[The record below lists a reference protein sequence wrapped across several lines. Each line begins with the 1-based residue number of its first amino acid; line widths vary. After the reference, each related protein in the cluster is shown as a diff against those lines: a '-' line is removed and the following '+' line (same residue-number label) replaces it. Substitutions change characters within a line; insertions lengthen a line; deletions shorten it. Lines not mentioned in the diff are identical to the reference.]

1 MRFKT
6 VMLLSKNVESVNH
19 NQKFIHM
26 ADSLELQQVICP
38 SCEQVI
44 TSFNPFAAEVE
55 CPYCHNKA
63 FNPLITAKK
72 IPVPERLI
80 VFQTQE
86 SDFEKAM
93 ISNLVEHD
101 YVPTDIFNCINPDNV
116 IKAYL
121 PMFLYE
127 GQYQSSW
134 SCNIAYEATE
144 VRATSDGKGVKNE
157 SVKKYAPKTGTSH
170 GNFAFLC
177 LAYEGKDIPEELRN
191 FSTQFPYNAM
201 ASKEYDPNLLGLD
214 LEDSPMTLPLDAD
227 TDLIWNKYG
236 DSLVNQ
242 MATKRAKQQL
252 LGEDIK
258 DFRTSCSYNLKH
270 NGRFVLAPFW
280 FVYYT
285 YNNEKHYFI
294 MDGLGENT
302 AMTTPVNQEEVA
314 FVNGKKRIKTIVSWL
329 WPLAILMWF
338 LFDFVTALA
347 ALGVWFVAKII
358 VKAVM
363 NKQIKNRLA
372 ASREARRVAAT
383 KL

>member
-1 MRFKT
+1 
-6 VMLLSKNVESVNH
+6 
-19 NQKFIHM
+19 M

-38 SCEQVI
+38 SCKQVI
-44 TSFNPFAAEVE
+44 TSFSPFAAEVE

-80 VFQTQE
+80 VFKTNE
-86 SDFEKAM
+86 NDFEQAL
-93 ISNLVEHD
+93 ISNLVERD

-134 SCNIAYEATE
+134 SCKVAYEATE
-144 VRATSDGKGVKNE
+144 VRATSDGKGVKNKT
-157 SVKKYAPKTGTSH
+157 VKKYAPQTGTSQ

-177 LAYEGKDIPEELRN
+177 LAYEGKDIPEELRT
-191 FSTQFPYNAM
+191 FSTQFPYNIM

-214 LEDSPMTLPLDAD
+214 AEDSPMTLPLDAD

-236 DSLVNQ
+236 ESLVNQ
-242 MATKRAKQQL
+242 MASDNAKQQL
-252 LGEDIK
+252 SGEDIK
-258 DFRTSCSYNLKH
+258 DFRASNSYNLKH

-302 AMTTPVNQEEVA
+302 AMTTPIDQEEVA
-314 FVNGKKRIKTIVSWL
+314 FVNGKERIKTIVSWL

-338 LFDFVTALA
+338 LLDFTAALVT
-347 ALGVWFVAKII
+347 LGVWFVAKII
-358 VKAVM
+358 VNMMM
-363 NKQIKNRLA
+363 NKQIQSRLDT
-372 ASREARRVAAT
+372 SREARRAVAAN
-383 KL
+383 L

>member
-1 MRFKT
+1 
-6 VMLLSKNVESVNH
+6 
-19 NQKFIHM
+19 M

-38 SCEQVI
+38 SCKQVI
-44 TSFNPFAAEVE
+44 TSFSPFAAEVE

-80 VFQTQE
+80 VFKTNE
-86 SDFEKAM
+86 NDFEQAL
-93 ISNLVEHD
+93 ISNLVERD
-101 YVPTDIFNCINPDNV
+101 YVPTDIFKCINPDNV

-134 SCNIAYEATE
+134 SCKVAYEATE
-144 VRATSDGKGVKNE
+144 VRATSDGKGVKNKT
-157 SVKKYAPKTGTSH
+157 VKKYAPQTGTSQ

-177 LAYEGKDIPEELRN
+177 LAYEGKDIPEELRT
-191 FSTQFPYNAM
+191 FSTQFPYNTM

-214 LEDSPMTLPLDAD
+214 AEDSPMTLPLDAD

-242 MATKRAKQQL
+242 MASDNAKQQL
-252 LGEDIK
+252 SGEDIK
-258 DFRTSCSYNLKH
+258 DFRASNSYNLKH

-302 AMTTPVNQEEVA
+302 AMTTPIDQEEVA
-314 FVNGKKRIKTIVSWL
+314 FVNGKERIKTIVSWL

-338 LFDFVTALA
+338 LLDFTAALVT
-347 ALGVWFVAKII
+347 LGVWFVAKII
-358 VKAVM
+358 VNMMM
-363 NKQIKNRLA
+363 NKQIQSRLDT
-372 ASREARRVAAT
+372 SREARRAAAAN
-383 KL
+383 L

>member
-1 MRFKT
+1 
-6 VMLLSKNVESVNH
+6 
-19 NQKFIHM
+19 M

-38 SCEQVI
+38 SCKQVI
-44 TSFNPFAAEVE
+44 TSFSPFAAEVE

-80 VFQTQE
+80 VFKTNE
-86 SDFEKAM
+86 NDFEQAL
-93 ISNLVEHD
+93 ISNLVERD

-134 SCNIAYEATE
+134 SCKVAYEATE
-144 VRATSDGKGVKNE
+144 VRATSDGKGVKNKT
-157 SVKKYAPKTGTSH
+157 VKKYAPQTGTSQ

-177 LAYEGKDIPEELRN
+177 LAYEGKDIPEELRT
-191 FSTQFPYNAM
+191 FSTQFPYNTM

-214 LEDSPMTLPLDAD
+214 AEDSPMTLPLDAD

-242 MATKRAKQQL
+242 MASDNAKQQL
-252 LGEDIK
+252 SGEDIK
-258 DFRTSCSYNLKH
+258 DFRASNSYNLKH

-285 YNNEKHYFI
+285 YNKEKHYFI

-302 AMTTPVNQEEVA
+302 AMTTPIDQEEVA
-314 FVNGKKRIKTIVSWL
+314 FVNGKERIKTIVSWL

-338 LFDFVTALA
+338 LLDFTVALVT
-347 ALGVWFVAKII
+347 LGVWFVAKII
-358 VKAVM
+358 VNMMM
-363 NKQIKNRLA
+363 NKQIQSRLDT
-372 ASREARRVAAT
+372 SRESRRAAAAN
-383 KL
+383 L

>member
-1 MRFKT
+1 
-6 VMLLSKNVESVNH
+6 
-19 NQKFIHM
+19 M

-38 SCEQVI
+38 SCKQVI
-44 TSFNPFAAEVE
+44 TSFSPFAAEVE

-80 VFQTQE
+80 VFKTNE
-86 SDFEKAM
+86 NDFEQAL
-93 ISNLVEHD
+93 ISNLVERD
-101 YVPTDIFNCINPDNV
+101 YVPTDIFNCINLDNV

-134 SCNIAYEATE
+134 SCKVAYEATE
-144 VRATSDGKGVKNE
+144 VRATSDGKGVKNKT
-157 SVKKYAPKTGTSH
+157 VKKYAPQTGTSQ

-177 LAYEGKDIPEELRN
+177 LAYEGKDIPEELRT
-191 FSTQFPYNAM
+191 FSTQFPYNTM

-214 LEDSPMTLPLDAD
+214 AEDSPMTLPLDAD

-242 MATKRAKQQL
+242 MASDNAKQQL
-252 LGEDIK
+252 SGEDIK
-258 DFRTSCSYNLKH
+258 DFRASNSYNLKH

-302 AMTTPVNQEEVA
+302 AMTTPIDQEEVA
-314 FVNGKKRIKTIVSWL
+314 FVNGKERIKTIVSWL

-338 LFDFVTALA
+338 LLDFTAALVT
-347 ALGVWFVAKII
+347 LGVWFVVKII
-358 VKAVM
+358 VNMMM
-363 NKQIKNRLA
+363 NKQIQSRLDT
-372 ASREARRVAAT
+372 SREARRAAAAN
-383 KL
+383 L

>member
-1 MRFKT
+1 
-6 VMLLSKNVESVNH
+6 
-19 NQKFIHM
+19 M

-38 SCEQVI
+38 SCKQVI
-44 TSFNPFAAEVE
+44 TSFSPFAAEVE

-80 VFQTQE
+80 VFKTNE
-86 SDFEKAM
+86 NDFEQAL
-93 ISNLVEHD
+93 ISNLVERD

-134 SCNIAYEATE
+134 SCKVAYEATE
-144 VRATSDGKGVKNE
+144 VRATSDGKGVKNKT
-157 SVKKYAPKTGTSH
+157 VKKYAPHTGTSQ

-177 LAYEGKDIPEELRN
+177 LAYEGKDIPEELRT
-191 FSTQFPYNAM
+191 FSTQFPYNTM
-201 ASKEYDPNLLGLD
+201 ASKEYYPNLLGLD
-214 LEDSPMTLPLDAD
+214 AEDSPMTLPLDAD

-242 MATKRAKQQL
+242 MASDNAKQQL
-252 LGEDIK
+252 SGEDIK
-258 DFRTSCSYNLKH
+258 DFRASNSYNLKH

-302 AMTTPVNQEEVA
+302 AMTTPIDQEEVS
-314 FVNGKKRIKTIVSWL
+314 FVNGKERIKTIVSWL

-338 LFDFVTALA
+338 LLDFTTALVT
-347 ALGVWFVAKII
+347 LGIWFVAKII
-358 VKAVM
+358 INMVM
-363 NKQIKNRLA
+363 NKQIQSRLDT
-372 ASREARRVAAT
+372 SREARRAAAAN
-383 KL
+383 L

>member
-1 MRFKT
+1 
-6 VMLLSKNVESVNH
+6 
-19 NQKFIHM
+19 M

-38 SCEQVI
+38 SCKQVI
-44 TSFNPFAAEVE
+44 TSFSPFAAEVE

-80 VFQTQE
+80 VFKTNE
-86 SDFEKAM
+86 NDFERAL
-93 ISNLVEHD
+93 ISNLVERD

-134 SCNIAYEATE
+134 SCKVAYEATE
-144 VRATSDGKGVKNE
+144 VRATSDGKGVKNKT
-157 SVKKYAPKTGTSH
+157 VKKYAPQTGTSQ

-177 LAYEGKDIPEELRN
+177 LAYEGKDIPEELRT
-191 FSTQFPYNAM
+191 FSTQFPYNTM

-214 LEDSPMTLPLDAD
+214 AEDSPMTLPLDAD

-242 MATKRAKQQL
+242 MASDNAKQQL
-252 LGEDIK
+252 SGEDIK
-258 DFRTSCSYNLKH
+258 DFRASNSYNLKH

-285 YNNEKHYFI
+285 YNKEKHYFI

-302 AMTTPVNQEEVA
+302 AMTTPIDQEEVA
-314 FVNGKKRIKTIVSWL
+314 FVNGKERIKTIVSWL

-338 LFDFVTALA
+338 LLDFTVALVT
-347 ALGVWFVAKII
+347 LGVWFVAKII
-358 VKAVM
+358 VNMMM
-363 NKQIKNRLA
+363 NKQIQSRLDT
-372 ASREARRVAAT
+372 SRESRRAAAAN
-383 KL
+383 L

>member
-1 MRFKT
+1 
-6 VMLLSKNVESVNH
+6 
-19 NQKFIHM
+19 M

-38 SCEQVI
+38 SCKQVI
-44 TSFNPFAAEVE
+44 TSFSPFAAEVE

-80 VFQTQE
+80 VFKTNE
-86 SDFEKAM
+86 NDFEQAL
-93 ISNLVEHD
+93 ISNLVERD

-134 SCNIAYEATE
+134 SCKVAYEATE
-144 VRATSDGKGVKNE
+144 VRATSDGKGVKNKT
-157 SVKKYAPKTGTSH
+157 VKKYAPQTGTSQ

-177 LAYEGKDIPEELRN
+177 LAYEGKDIPEELRT
-191 FSTQFPYNAM
+191 FSTQFPYNTM

-214 LEDSPMTLPLDAD
+214 AEDSPMTLPLDAD

-242 MATKRAKQQL
+242 MASDNAKQQL
-252 LGEDIK
+252 SGEDIK
-258 DFRTSCSYNLKH
+258 DFRASNSYNLKH

-314 FVNGKKRIKTIVSWL
+314 FVNGKERIKTIVSWL

-338 LFDFVTALA
+338 LLDFTAALVT
-347 ALGVWFVAKII
+347 LGVWFVAKII
-358 VKAVM
+358 VNMMM
-363 NKQIKNRLA
+363 NKQIQSRLDI
-372 ASREARRVAAT
+372 SREARRAAAAN
-383 KL
+383 L

>member
-1 MRFKT
+1 
-6 VMLLSKNVESVNH
+6 
-19 NQKFIHM
+19 M

-38 SCEQVI
+38 SCKQVI
-44 TSFNPFAAEVE
+44 TSFSPFAAEVE

-80 VFQTQE
+80 VFKTNE
-86 SDFEKAM
+86 NDFEQAL
-93 ISNLVEHD
+93 ISNLVERD

-134 SCNIAYEATE
+134 SCKVAYEATE
-144 VRATSDGKGVKNE
+144 VRATSDGKGVKNKT
-157 SVKKYAPKTGTSH
+157 VKKYAPQTGTSQ

-177 LAYEGKDIPEELRN
+177 LAYEGKDIPEELRT
-191 FSTQFPYNAM
+191 FSTQFPYNTM

-214 LEDSPMTLPLDAD
+214 AEDSPMTLPLDAD

-242 MATKRAKQQL
+242 MASDNAKQQL
-252 LGEDIK
+252 SGEDIK
-258 DFRTSCSYNLKH
+258 DFRASNSYNLKH

-302 AMTTPVNQEEVA
+302 AMTTPIDKEEVA
-314 FVNGKKRIKTIVSWL
+314 FVNGKERIKTIVSWL

-338 LFDFVTALA
+338 LLDFTAALVT
-347 ALGVWFVAKII
+347 LGVWFVAKII
-358 VKAVM
+358 VNMMM
-363 NKQIKNRLA
+363 NKQIQSRLDT
-372 ASREARRVAAT
+372 SREARRAAAAN
-383 KL
+383 L

>member
-1 MRFKT
+1 
-6 VMLLSKNVESVNH
+6 
-19 NQKFIHM
+19 M

-38 SCEQVI
+38 SCKQVI
-44 TSFNPFAAEVE
+44 TSFSPFAAEVE

-80 VFQTQE
+80 VFKTNE
-86 SDFEKAM
+86 NDFEQAL
-93 ISNLVEHD
+93 ISNLVERD

-134 SCNIAYEATE
+134 SCKVAYEATE
-144 VRATSDGKGVKNE
+144 VRATSDGKGVKDKT
-157 SVKKYAPKTGTSH
+157 VKKYAPQTGTSQ

-177 LAYEGKDIPEELRN
+177 LAYEGKDIPEELRT
-191 FSTQFPYNAM
+191 FSTQFPYNTM

-214 LEDSPMTLPLDAD
+214 AEDSPMTLPLDAD

-242 MATKRAKQQL
+242 MASDNAKQQL
-252 LGEDIK
+252 SGEDIK
-258 DFRTSCSYNLKH
+258 DFRASNSYNLKH

-302 AMTTPVNQEEVA
+302 AMTTPIDQEEVA
-314 FVNGKKRIKTIVSWL
+314 FVNGKERIKTIVSWL

-338 LFDFVTALA
+338 LLDFTAALVT
-347 ALGVWFVAKII
+347 LGVWFVAKII
-358 VKAVM
+358 VNMMM
-363 NKQIKNRLA
+363 NKQIQSRLDT
-372 ASREARRVAAT
+372 SREARRAAAAN
-383 KL
+383 L

>member
-1 MRFKT
+1 
-6 VMLLSKNVESVNH
+6 
-19 NQKFIHM
+19 M

-38 SCEQVI
+38 SCKQVI
-44 TSFNPFAAEVE
+44 TSFSPFAAEVE

-63 FNPLITAKK
+63 FNPLITAKT

-80 VFQTQE
+80 VFQTKE
-86 SDFEKAM
+86 NDFEQAL
-93 ISNLVEHD
+93 ISNLVERD
-101 YVPTDIFNCINPDNV
+101 YVPTDIFNCINSDNV

-134 SCNIAYEATE
+134 SCKVAYEATE
-144 VRATSDGKGVKNE
+144 VRATSDGKGVTNKT
-157 SVKKYAPKTGTSH
+157 VKKYAPQTGTSQ

-177 LAYEGKDIPEELRN
+177 LAYEGKDIPEELRT
-191 FSTQFPYNAM
+191 FSTQFPYNTM

-214 LEDSPMTLPLDAD
+214 AEDSPMTLPLDAD

-242 MATKRAKQQL
+242 MASDNAKQQL
-252 LGEDIK
+252 SGEDIK
-258 DFRTSCSYNLKH
+258 DFRASNSYNLKH

-314 FVNGKKRIKTIVSWL
+314 FVNGKERIKTIVSWL
-329 WPLAILMWF
+329 WLLAILMWF
-338 LFDFVTALA
+338 VLNFTAALVT
-347 ALGVWFVAKII
+347 LGVWFVAKII
-358 VKAVM
+358 VNIVM
-363 NKQIKNRLA
+363 NKQIQSRLD
-372 ASREARRVAAT
+372 ASREARRAAAAN
-383 KL
+383 L

>member
-1 MRFKT
+1 
-6 VMLLSKNVESVNH
+6 
-19 NQKFIHM
+19 M

-38 SCEQVI
+38 SCKQVI
-44 TSFNPFAAEVE
+44 TSFSPFAAEVE

-80 VFQTQE
+80 VFKTNE
-86 SDFEKAM
+86 NDFEQAL
-93 ISNLVEHD
+93 ISNLVERD

-134 SCNIAYEATE
+134 SCKVAYEATE
-144 VRATSDGKGVKNE
+144 VRATSDGKGVKNQT
-157 SVKKYAPKTGTSH
+157 VKKYAPQTGTSQ

-177 LAYEGKDIPEELRN
+177 LAYEGKDIPEELRT
-191 FSTQFPYNAM
+191 FSTQFPYNTM

-214 LEDSPMTLPLDAD
+214 AEDSPMTLPLDAD

-242 MATKRAKQQL
+242 MASDNAKQQL
-252 LGEDIK
+252 SGEDIK
-258 DFRTSCSYNLKH
+258 DFRASNSYNLKH

-302 AMTTPVNQEEVA
+302 AMTTPIDQEEVA
-314 FVNGKKRIKTIVSWL
+314 FVNGKERIKTIVSWL

-338 LFDFVTALA
+338 LLDFTAALVT
-347 ALGVWFVAKII
+347 LGVWFVAKII
-358 VKAVM
+358 VNMMM
-363 NKQIKNRLA
+363 NKQIQSRLDT
-372 ASREARRVAAT
+372 SREARRAAAAN
-383 KL
+383 L

>member
-1 MRFKT
+1 
-6 VMLLSKNVESVNH
+6 
-19 NQKFIHM
+19 M

-38 SCEQVI
+38 SCKQVI
-44 TSFNPFAAEVE
+44 TSFSPFAAEVE

-80 VFQTQE
+80 VFKTNE
-86 SDFEKAM
+86 NDFEQAL
-93 ISNLVEHD
+93 ISNLVESD
-101 YVPTDIFNCINPDNV
+101 YVPTDIFNCINSDNV

-134 SCNIAYEATE
+134 SCKVAYEATE
-144 VRATSDGKGVKNE
+144 VRATSDGKGVKNKT
-157 SVKKYAPKTGTSH
+157 VKKYAPQTGTSQ

-177 LAYEGKDIPEELRN
+177 LAYEGKDIPEELRT
-191 FSTQFPYNAM
+191 FSTQFPYNTM

-214 LEDSPMTLPLDAD
+214 AEDSPMTLPLDAD

-242 MATKRAKQQL
+242 MASDNAKQQL
-252 LGEDIK
+252 SGEDIK
-258 DFRTSCSYNLKH
+258 DFRASNSYNLKH

-302 AMTTPVNQEEVA
+302 AMTTPINQEEVA
-314 FVNGKKRIKTIVSWL
+314 FVNGKERIKTIVSWL

-338 LFDFVTALA
+338 LLGFTAALVT
-347 ALGVWFVAKII
+347 LGVWFVAKII
-358 VKAVM
+358 VNIMM
-363 NKQIKNRLA
+363 NKQIQSRLDT
-372 ASREARRVAAT
+372 SREARRAAAAN
-383 KL
+383 L

>member
-1 MRFKT
+1 
-6 VMLLSKNVESVNH
+6 
-19 NQKFIHM
+19 M

-38 SCEQVI
+38 SCKQVI
-44 TSFNPFAAEVE
+44 TSFSPFAAEVE

-80 VFQTQE
+80 VFKTNE
-86 SDFEKAM
+86 NDFEQAL
-93 ISNLVEHD
+93 ISNLVERD

-134 SCNIAYEATE
+134 SCKVAYEATE
-144 VRATSDGKGVKNE
+144 VRATSDGKGVKNKT
-157 SVKKYAPKTGTSH
+157 VKKYAPQTGTSQ

-177 LAYEGKDIPEELRN
+177 LAYEGKDIPEELRT
-191 FSTQFPYNAM
+191 FSTQFPYNTM

-214 LEDSPMTLPLDAD
+214 AEDSPMTLPLDAD

-242 MATKRAKQQL
+242 MASDNAKQQL
-252 LGEDIK
+252 SGEDIK
-258 DFRTSCSYNLKH
+258 DFRASNSYNLKH
-270 NGRFVLAPFW
+270 NGRLVLAPFW

-302 AMTTPVNQEEVA
+302 AMTTPIDQEEVA
-314 FVNGKKRIKTIVSWL
+314 FVNGKERIKTIVSWL

-338 LFDFVTALA
+338 LLDFTVALVT
-347 ALGVWFVAKII
+347 LGIWFVAKII
-358 VKAVM
+358 VNMMM
-363 NKQIKNRLA
+363 NKQIQSRLDT
-372 ASREARRVAAT
+372 SRETRRAAAAN
-383 KL
+383 L

>member
-1 MRFKT
+1 
-6 VMLLSKNVESVNH
+6 
-19 NQKFIHM
+19 M

-38 SCEQVI
+38 SCKQVI
-44 TSFNPFAAEVE
+44 TSFSPFAAEVE

-80 VFQTQE
+80 VFKTNE
-86 SDFEKAM
+86 NDFEQAL
-93 ISNLVEHD
+93 ISNLVERD

-134 SCNIAYEATE
+134 SCKVAYEATE
-144 VRATSDGKGVKNE
+144 VRATSDGKGVKNKT
-157 SVKKYAPKTGTSH
+157 VKKYAPQTGTSQ

-177 LAYEGKDIPEELRN
+177 LAYEGKDIPEELRT
-191 FSTQFPYNAM
+191 FSTQFPYNTM

-214 LEDSPMTLPLDAD
+214 AEDSPMTLPLDAD

-242 MATKRAKQQL
+242 MASDNAKQQL
-252 LGEDIK
+252 SGEDIK
-258 DFRTSCSYNLKH
+258 DFRASNSYNLKH

-314 FVNGKKRIKTIVSWL
+314 FVNGKERIKTIVSWL

-338 LFDFVTALA
+338 LLDFTAALVT
-347 ALGVWFVAKII
+347 LGVWFVAKII
-358 VKAVM
+358 VNMMM
-363 NKQIKNRLA
+363 NKQIQSRLDT
-372 ASREARRVAAT
+372 SRESRRAAAAN
-383 KL
+383 L